1 MAIVTTDRLVKIF
14 AGPDGRNIDAL
25 GPLDLHIEPGEF
37 ITIVGP
43 SGCGKS
49 TLLRIL
55 AGLEEPTSGSVQ
67 TAQSELTDRPFN
79 SMVFQG
85 DSTFPWLTVRRNVE
99 YGLRMRSV
107 PFREREETVGRML
120 ALVGLSGYA
129 EAYPYQLSGGMRQ
142 RVALAR
148 SLANDPQLLLMDEPF
163 GALDAQNR
171 NLLQQEL
178 LQIWDASAT
187 QNNTGG
193 NGGTGADVDHGAH
206 EKRTVLFVTHSIDE
220 AIVLGDRVLV
230 MTAAPGR
237 IKAEIEIPF
246 ARPRNLADLKRHADY
261 GEVNYQ
267 IWEALRDEVDAVRA
281 AELRTVR

>member
-1 MAIVTTDRLVKIF
+1 MAIVTTDKLVKIF
-14 AGPDGRNIDAL
+14 AGPDGRDIDAL
-25 GPLDLHIEPGEF
+25 GPLDLQIDPGEF

-55 AGLEEPTSGSVQ
+55 AGLEGPTSGSVQ

-99 YGLRMRSV
+99 YGLRMRNV

-171 NLLQQEL
+171 HLLQQEL
-178 LQIWDASAT
+178 LQIWDASAMES
-187 QNNTGG
+187 GAAG
-193 NGGTGADVDHGAH
+193 NGGSGADVDQAAK
-206 EKRTVLFVTHSIDE
+206 EMRTVLFVTHSIDE

-246 ARPRNLADLKRHADY
+246 ARPRNMADLKRHADY

>member
-1 MAIVTTDRLVKIF
+1 
-14 AGPDGRNIDAL
+14 
-25 GPLDLHIEPGEF
+25 
-37 ITIVGP
+37 
-43 SGCGKS
+43 
-49 TLLRIL
+49 LLRIL

>member
-1 MAIVTTDRLVKIF
+1 MLPILETHSLAKVF
-14 AGPDGRNIDAL
+14 PGPDGREIQAL
-25 GPLDLHIEPGEF
+25 GPVDLSISPGEF

-55 AGLEEPTSGSVQ
+55 AGLDEPTSGTVVTHEEIES
-67 TAQSELTDRPFN
+67 DRPFN

-99 YGLRMRSV
+99 YGLRMRGFS
-107 PFREREETVGRML
+107 FRKREETVGRML

-148 SLANDPQLLLMDEPF
+148 SLANNPLVLLMDEPF

-171 NLLQQEL
+171 SILQQEL
-178 LQIWDASAT
+178 LQIWESADAD
-187 QNNTGG
+187 GG
-193 NGGTGADVDHGAH
+193 PAAAH
-206 EKRTVLFVTHSIDE
+206 ESTTVLFVTHSIDE

-237 IKAEIEIPF
+237 IKAEIQIPF
-246 ARPRNLADLKRHADY
+246 ERPRSLVSLKREALY
-261 GEVNYQ
+261 GELNYQ
-267 IWEALRDEVDAVRA
+267 IWESLRDEVDAVRL
-281 AELRTVR
+281 AELRK

>member
-1 MAIVTTDRLVKIF
+1 MPVVETDSLVKIF
-14 AGPDGRNIDAL
+14 PGPDGRDIHAL
-25 GPLDLHIEPGEF
+25 GPVDLSIEAGEF

-49 TLLRIL
+49 TLLRII
-55 AGLEEPTSGSVQ
+55 AGLEQPTGGALT
-67 TAQSELTDRPFN
+67 TAGPSHAPRPFN

-99 YGLRMRSV
+99 YGLRVRGVS
-107 PFREREETVGRML
+107 FREREETVGRML

-148 SLANDPQLLLMDEPF
+148 SLANDPQVLLMDEPF

-171 NLLQQEL
+171 SLLQQEL
-178 LQIWDASAT
+178 LQIWETAGSGEKSGQADTAT
-187 QNNTGG
+187 
-193 NGGTGADVDHGAH
+193 
-206 EKRTVLFVTHSIDE
+206 TVVFVTHSIDE
-220 AIVLGDRVLV
+220 AIILGDRVLI

-237 IKAEIEIPF
+237 IKTEMQIPF
-246 ARPRNLADLKRHADY
+246 DRPRSAINLKRDAIY
-261 GEVNYQ
+261 GELNYQ
-267 IWEALRDEVDAVRA
+267 IWESLRDEVDAARI
-281 AELRTVR
+281 AEIRG